1 MDGKITLT
9 HGIEING
16 QPKTV
21 LRVRHGLSM
30 GDLAAVQR
38 YARRQGLRGEDGKP
52 VAVDD
57 LLEAGDIGAILSL
70 VESLC
75 QLPAGTLDQLHPDD
89 FGAVVEAATPFL
101 GGASQ
106 SPETGKPPS
115 ES

>member
-1 MDGKITLT
+1 MDGQITLT
-9 HGIEING
+9 HAIEING

-21 LRVRHGLSM
+21 LRIRHRLSM

-38 YARRQGLRGEDGKP
+38 YARRNDLPGG
-52 VAVDD
+52 VDD
-57 LLEAGDIGAILSL
+57 LLEAGDIGAILAL

-89 FGAVVEAATPFL
+89 FPAVVEAATPFL
-101 GGASQ
+101 GGTE
-106 SPETGKPPS
+106 SPATGKPPS